1 MPAPE
6 GGAAVEQ
13 GKRPVGIVR
22 HIVQREVADHERIH
36 ENAGRG
42 QKAEGTGG
50 LRVFE
55 PAQFGSFA
63 LPELRRA
70 DGASGQGEKQGGEQ
84 TDIGGKIHG
93 VS

>member
-13 GKRPVGIVR
+13 GKGPVGIVR
-22 HIVQREVADHERIH
+22 HIVHGKVADDQGIH
-36 ENAGRG
+36 EYAGG
-42 QKAEGTGG
+42 CQKAEGTCG
-50 LRVFE
+50 LRHFQ
-55 PAQFGSFA
+55 PAQFGGFA

-84 TDIGGKIHG
+84 TDIGGKVHG
-93 VS
+93 GS